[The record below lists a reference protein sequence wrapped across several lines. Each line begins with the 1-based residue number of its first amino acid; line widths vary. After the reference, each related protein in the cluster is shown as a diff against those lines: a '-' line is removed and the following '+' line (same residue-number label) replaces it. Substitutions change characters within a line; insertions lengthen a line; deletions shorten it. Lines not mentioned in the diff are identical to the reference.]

1 MTQSIQNIF
10 SRQSIGN
17 LLFSL
22 LIWVIILDPTN
33 SVLHIKDLAF
43 LLLVGFC
50 VITYKPDREY
60 FIHLLLLIAPI
71 TLSYII
77 AEMQQSVVD
86 YDILQARYKSLVPLV
101 LLLWIRHFD
110 IVRLMIIPTCAGA
123 LFIVILYA
131 FACSSELVEYAMYL
145 YFKDHLEMVMMSKRH
160 ILGFEIFGMYLKS
173 FIDLIVG
180 LFVIYYRTFN
190 SQGKMQRVGYILLFA
205 LFTIAFFMSGTR
217 STMLLPFFMLG
228 VVLFNRVTRTRRLK
242 YFLYP
247 ALTIF
252 AIAFIMLVLML
263 ASEQGEKSNTI
274 KFAHLTSYAQLFA
287 DNPRY
292 LLWGQGPGTWF
303 YSSGFGAMTDETEW
317 TYMELLRNYGLL
329 CLPMLYVY
337 VLPLFRLWP
346 HIRTNNF
353 TFGIFCTYF
362 CYLLIAGTNPLLMSS
377 TGIIMVLMAYSY
389 TEVVKHSTPIHEI
402 NTTSDNY
409 TK

>member
-1 MTQSIQNIF
+1 
-10 SRQSIGN
+10 
-17 LLFSL
+17 
-22 LIWVIILDPTN
+22 
-33 SVLHIKDLAF
+33 
-43 LLLVGFC
+43 
-50 VITYKPDREY
+50 
-60 FIHLLLLIAPI
+60 
-71 TLSYII
+71 
-77 AEMQQSVVD
+77 
-86 YDILQARYKSLVPLV
+86 
-101 LLLWIRHFD
+101 
-110 IVRLMIIPTCAGA
+110 
-123 LFIVILYA
+123 
-131 FACSSELVEYAMYL
+131 
-145 YFKDHLEMVMMSKRH
+145 MVMMSKRY

-180 LFVIYYRTFN
+180 LFVIYYQTFN
-190 SQGKMQRVGYILLFA
+190 SRGKMQRVGYILLFV
-205 LFTIAFFMSGTR
+205 LFTVAFFMSGTR

-228 VVLFNRVTRTRRLK
+228 VVLFDRVTQTRRLK

-252 AIAFIMLVLML
+252 AIAFLMLVLML

-287 DNPRY
+287 DNPLY

-329 CLPMLYVY
+329 CIPMLYVY

-362 CYLLIAGTNPLLMSS
+362 CYLVIAGTNPLLMSS

-389 TEVVKHSTPIHEI
+389 TEVVKQSHVSPRTSPTPKNCI
-402 NTTSDNY
+402 
-409 TK
+409 K

>member
-110 IVRLMIIPTCAGA
+110 VVRLMIIPTCAGA
-123 LFIVILYA
+123 LFIVVLYA

-180 LFVIYYRTFN
+180 MFVIYYRTFN

-402 NTTSDNY
+402 NTISDNY

>member
-1 MTQSIQNIF
+1 MTQGIQNIF
-10 SRQSIGN
+10 SRQGIGN

-33 SVLHIKDLAF
+33 SVLHIKDIAF
-43 LLLVGFC
+43 LMLAGYC
-50 VITYKPDREY
+50 IITYKPDREY

-110 IVRLMIIPTCAGA
+110 VVRLMIIPTCAGA
-123 LFIVILYA
+123 LFIVVLYA

-389 TEVVKHSTPIHEI
+389 TEVVKHSTSIHEI

>member
-110 IVRLMIIPTCAGA
+110 VVRLMIIPTCAGA
-123 LFIVILYA
+123 LFIVVLYA

>member
-1 MTQSIQNIF
+1 MTQGIQNIF
-10 SRQSIGN
+10 SRQGIGN

-33 SVLHIKDLAF
+33 SVLHIKDIAF
-43 LLLVGFC
+43 LMLAGYC
-50 VITYKPDREY
+50 IITYKPDREY
-60 FIHLLLLIAPI
+60 FIHLILLIAPI
-71 TLSYII
+71 TISYII

-86 YDILQARYKSLVPLV
+86 YGVLQARYKSLVPLI

-110 IVRLMIIPTCAGA
+110 VVRLMIIPTCAGA
-123 LFIVILYA
+123 LFIVVLYA

-145 YFKDHLEMVMMSKRH
+145 YFKEHLEMVMMSKRY

-180 LFVIYYRTFN
+180 LFVVYYRTFN
-190 SQGKMQRVGYILLFA
+190 STGKMKRIGYILLFI
-205 LFTIAFFMSGTR
+205 LFTVAFFMSGTR

-228 VVLFNRVTRTRRLK
+228 VVFFNRITKTRRLK

-247 ALTIF
+247 AFAIF
-252 AIAFIMLVLML
+252 AIAFVMLVLML

-274 KFAHLTSYAQLFA
+274 KFAHLTSYAVLFT
-287 DNPRY
+287 DNPQY

-317 TYMELLRNYGLL
+317 TYLELLRNYGLL

-337 VLPLFRLWP
+337 ILPLFRLWP

-389 TEVVKHSTPIHEI
+389 TEVVKQSSCIP
-402 NTTSDNY
+402 D
-409 TK
+409 KKAKP